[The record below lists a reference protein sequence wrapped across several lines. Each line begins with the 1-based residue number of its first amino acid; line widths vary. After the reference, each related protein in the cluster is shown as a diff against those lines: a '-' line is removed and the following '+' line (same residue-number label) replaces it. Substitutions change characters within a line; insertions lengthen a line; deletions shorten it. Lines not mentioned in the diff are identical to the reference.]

1 MEIPGDISGF
11 SPVLIERA
19 VEGDSAAFKQIYNA
33 ISGKMYS
40 LCLRYAGNSHDAN
53 DLFQEGFVKLY
64 RHLASFR
71 NEGSFEGWARRIFV
85 TTCLDHVKKKKVVF
99 SEANE
104 TVVAESKGLNGFD
117 KLSMNDMM
125 TMIQKLPDGY
135 RTIINL
141 YIVEGYSHK
150 EIAGMFGITES
161 GSKSQLHKA
170 RLYLK
175 KKFPFSFE

>member
-1 MEIPGDISGF
+1 METPSDIF
-11 SPVLIERA
+11 QISPVLLRRA
-19 VEGDSAAFKQIYNA
+19 AEGDNAAFKELYDL

-40 LCLRYAGNSHDAN
+40 LCFRYAGNATDAD

-85 TTCLDHVKKKKVVF
+85 TTCLDFLKRRKLVLTEITETMPLASGDIGGFEKMSLDDLMHVIT
-99 SEANE
+99 N
-104 TVVAESKGLNGFD
+104 
-117 KLSMNDMM
+117 
-125 TMIQKLPDGY
+125 LPENY

-175 KKFPFSFE
+175 KKYPLLK